1 MTKKVR
7 GSGGRHRRPGARP
20 PSERAAIRRRPATET
35 RPSQREAAEDVA
47 ELIVEDRPAEVA
59 NELERTDRAVRSQHR
74 VKAGS
79 LLATRAATEYVY
91 VAKDI
96 RRIFVVAAL
105 LVGVMLVL
113 WLLLVVVKVVPLPF
127 Y

>member
-1 MTKKVR
+1 VTKKVR

-20 PSERAAIRRRPATET
+20 ASERTGPKRPSGEA
-35 RPSQREAAEDVA
+35 RPSQLEAAEEVA
-47 ELIVEDRPAEVA
+47 ELIVEDRPAAAA
-59 NELERTDRAVRSQHR
+59 NEIQRSARTARQHQR

-79 LLATRAATEYVY
+79 LLAARAATEYVY
-91 VAKDI
+91 VAKDM

-105 LVGVMLVL
+105 LVGVMLAL
-113 WLLLVVVKVVPLPF
+113 WLLLVVLKVVPLPF